1 MGKEGS
7 RKHAQLLKRIWRDP
21 HWKSLPVDAQWLYE
35 ALISQDTTNFAG
47 VIPLTDRKW
56 SNLADDMTR
65 DRIEAA
71 LNHLERERFIV
82 IDWDSEEVLIRTYI
96 RNDELWRQPR
106 MMRLALGQA
115 DELQS
120 ATLRKA
126 LSDELVRL
134 VPMVAGASA
143 SGVPESAWPELA
155 NQTQGVANALIKGLE
170 HLGNPR
176 QNLGSE
182 QDPPGVGS
190 NGAGVVSSNY
200 IHRHQAPDT
209 DTVRQEFPDE
219 PPNDDYEPTEIE
231 TGTRATK
238 PAKPSSPELSFIRL
252 HVGQQLPRT
261 VEAKLVTEVRK
272 LSRYDRAVVESAL
285 KIWATRDGSPGLL
298 PHLVSD
304 ELKRQKRPI
313 ETRPLTTRER
323 NVIEGELL
331 KDNPDPHFLAQ
342 YGITPSNTPTL
353 KAIQGGIQ

>member
-65 DRIEAA
+65 NRIEAA
-71 LNHLERERFIV
+71 LNRLERERFIL
-82 IDWDSEEVLIRTYI
+82 IDWDTEEVLIRTYV

-115 DELQS
+115 EELQS
-120 ATLRKA
+120 ETLRMA

-134 VPMVAGASA
+134 VPMVANASA

-155 NQTQGVANALIKGLE
+155 TQTQSVANALVKGLE

-176 QNLGSE
+176 QNLGVE
-182 QDPPGVGS
+182 QDPPGGGS
-190 NGAGVVSSNY
+190 NGAGVVSSNH
-200 IHRHQAPDT
+200 IHRHQAPST
-209 DTVRQEFPDE
+209 DTAHHEFPPE
-219 PPNDDYEPTEIE
+219 PPIDNSEPIEI
-231 TGTRATK
+231 GTNARPTK

-252 HVGQQLPRT
+252 HVGQQLPRDI
-261 VEAKLVTEVRK
+261 EAQLVTEVRK
-272 LSRYDRAVVESAL
+272 LSSFDRPVIESAL
-285 KIWATRDGSPGLL
+285 QNWATRDCSPKLL
-298 PHLVSD
+298 SNLVSD
-304 ELKRQKRPI
+304 ELKRRRRPA
-313 ETRPLTTRER
+313 ESRTLTTRER

-331 KDNPDPHFLAQ
+331 KDNPDPHLLAQ
-342 YGITPSNTPTL
+342 YGINPSNTPTL
-353 KAIQGGIQ
+353 KAIPGGIS